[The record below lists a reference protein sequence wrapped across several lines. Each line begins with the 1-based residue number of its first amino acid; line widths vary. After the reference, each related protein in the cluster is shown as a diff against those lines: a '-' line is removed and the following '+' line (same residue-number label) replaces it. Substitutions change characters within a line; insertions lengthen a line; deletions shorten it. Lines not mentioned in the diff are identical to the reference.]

1 MDDRPVSRLQ
11 RRVSLFRWL
20 IPFLVLSLALI
31 HLILELSPVIE
42 PAYWEPLDRI
52 TSYNVCYTKL
62 LRLIHLILELSPV
75 IEPAYWEPLELLILL
90 AGVSSSWWILSYL
103 RGRIKENEAADI
115 ALRQAYKDLNKAN
128 ERQIATQHGS
138 DIDRPTQRHIPDS
151 LDGTCGFEDSC
162 GR

>member
-20 IPFLVLSLALI
+20 IPFLVLSLA
-31 HLILELSPVIE
+31 
-42 PAYWEPLDRI
+42 
-52 TSYNVCYTKL
+52 
-62 LRLIHLILELSPV
+62 LIHLILELSPV

>member
-20 IPFLVLSLALI
+20 IPFLVLSLA
-31 HLILELSPVIE
+31 
-42 PAYWEPLDRI
+42 
-52 TSYNVCYTKL
+52 
-62 LRLIHLILELSPV
+62 LIHLILELSPV

-151 LDGTCGFEDSC
+151 LDGACGFEDSC